1 MQTET
6 KPVILLAVLEYGELP
21 ELLRVAEVAAVA
33 LQSRVIFMFV
43 KHSYR
48 RLAEDTAAVVAGGFL
63 WMDAQG
69 RTHSV
74 AALSKVE
81 AIPSKIT
88 AIAIEKSP
96 VLPSRVAGRSTA
108 GRLCAIAMLPLLSI
122 VSVASA
128 IGQATRQVAR
138 DVANCLRDMRRFRR
152 RYRELHAMLA
162 TLHPSI
168 LIVGQDSLAGELS
181 FLLHAAGQL
190 GIPRLVTPF
199 AMFSL
204 QETAD
209 YACANPAHHVA
220 ASAVNRLVARVFP
233 HWVLRY
239 ESSNVLRLPGYR
251 ALALEMTGLIK
262 GLPWSPLSEPVEAIT
277 ASSEVAAET
286 LVALGIKRS
295 MLHVIGSPMHD
306 RLAGM
311 LANRLALRARLC
323 FEYSLDPKK
332 PLLVCGWP
340 VNVFAWL
347 AGRPASYRDYPA
359 VAEAW
364 ARILAEMR
372 SKHNVNVIVTVHPK
386 TLDSEVIVLKQ
397 MNLPCRRMGADELI
411 AAADIFTTLN
421 GSSITAWA
429 IACGVPVV
437 LFDCFHTHYTD
448 FLSLAG
454 CLHVETEEEFSRTLH
469 DLCGNEANRTAMAAH
484 QQDDAAYWGRLDG
497 QASTRLAD
505 LLRDLTAGAKR

>member
-21 ELLRVAEVAAVA
+21 ELLRVAEVATVA
-33 LQSRVIFMFV
+33 LEGRAIFLFV

-63 WMDAQG
+63 WMDAKG
-69 RTHSV
+69 GIHSV
-74 AALSKVE
+74 AAPLKVE
-81 AIPSKIT
+81 AIPQKNTGNFIQGP
-88 AIAIEKSP
+88 P
-96 VLPSRVAGRSTA
+96 VLPSRAIGRNLV
-108 GRLCAIAMLPLLSI
+108 GRCSAIAMLPFLSI
-122 VSVASA
+122 FSIAAA

-138 DVANCLRDMRRFRR
+138 DLANCARDMRRFRQ

-209 YACANPAHHVA
+209 YARANPPHHVA
-220 ASAVNRLVARVFP
+220 ASVVNRLVARVFP
-233 HWVLRY
+233 HWVLRHG
-239 ESSNVLRLPGYR
+239 SSNVLRLPGYR
-251 ALALEMTGLIK
+251 ALALEMTGLVN

-277 ASSEVAAET
+277 ASSEVAAEV

-323 FEYSLDPKK
+323 SEYSLDPKK

-340 VNVFAWL
+340 VNMFAWL
-347 AGRPASYRDYPA
+347 AGRPASYPDYSA

-364 ARILAEMR
+364 AKILAEMR
-372 SKHNVNVIVTVHPK
+372 SFHDVNVIVSVHPK
-386 TLDSEVIVLKQ
+386 TLDSEIIALKRA
-397 MNLPCRRMGADELI
+397 NLPCRRTGADELI

-454 CLHVETEEEFSRTLH
+454 CLHAETEEEFSRALH
-469 DLCGNEANRTAMAAH
+469 DLCSNEANRTALAVH
-484 QQDDAAYWGRLDG
+484 QQGDALHWGCLDG
-497 QASTRLAD
+497 QAGARLAN
-505 LLRDLTAGAKR
+505 LLRDLTAGIK